1 MSSIPITTIRPAV
14 HRPTVARPAGK
25 NVGQQNGVAAGVG
38 STPAHI
44 HSVEQINHRQFD
56 DGGQHDEPRPL
67 LRAKLR
73 AVSHGPTS
81 LHPLTRRGRVS
92 GQGHK
97 VEGGADA
104 ESTASGSNV
113 TSISPA
119 FSSQGG
125 ESGSDLG
132 SAGQFAYSHRSEGN
146 EEETITSDNR
156 AGQDGP
162 SASGRE
168 EVQEANGPQSNV
180 AHIEASARHR
190 QRANDN
196 AQQVYR
202 AGLAAGFSTAAVM
215 QAMLHHYG
223 VEQFSSGLQ
232 ALRKIILDD
241 MGSGVHSRNKV
252 LMSAQ
257 LFGVRT
263 CVRLGGS
270 LKRCHDLLER
280 FQPSGS
286 NNHILSVNLLQQVVN
301 CTMQG
306 VNANQVGAISKLL
319 VGDHVQRQV
328 VALNALYF
336 MFKQQLPLV
345 MWKNENSRYQALQ
358 SLEQIM
364 IQHAGIDR
372 ANRLSLSMTAT
383 GVPR

>member
-14 HRPTVARPAGK
+14 HRSPVARPAGK
-25 NVGQQNGVAAGVG
+25 NAGQQHGVASGVG
-38 STPAHI
+38 STPAHV
-44 HSVEQINHRQFD
+44 HSVEQINHRQLD
-56 DGGQHDEPRPL
+56 DGRGQHDEPQPL

-73 AVSHGPTS
+73 AVSHGATS
-81 LHPLTRRGRVS
+81 LHPLTRRGRMS
-92 GQGHK
+92 GQSHN
-97 VEGGADA
+97 VESGADA
-104 ESTASGSNV
+104 ESTSSGSNV
-113 TSISPA
+113 AGISSA
-119 FSSQGG
+119 LSSQGG
-125 ESGSDLG
+125 EGDSDLG
-132 SAGQFAYSHRSEGN
+132 SAGQFTYSHRSKDN
-146 EEETITSDNR
+146 ENETNSADNR
-156 AGQDGP
+156 LGGKDSQ
-162 SASGRE
+162 SVSGGG
-168 EVQEANGPQSNV
+168 EAQKVNRPQGSV
-180 AHIEASARHR
+180 THIEGRVRHR
-190 QRANDN
+190 INDN

-202 AGLAAGFSTAAVM
+202 TGLAAGFSTAVVM
-215 QAMLHHYG
+215 QAMLHHYSA
-223 VEQFSSGLQ
+223 EQFSSGLQ
-232 ALRKIILDD
+232 ALRKTILDD

-306 VNANQVGAISKLL
+306 VNAKQVGAISKLL
-319 VGDHVQRQV
+319 VGDHIQRQV
-328 VALNALYF
+328 VALNAVYF

-372 ANRLSLSMTAT
+372 ANRLSLSMIAT